1 MGKHSSRH
9 RGRNPGPEHIERL
22 EPASTSSE
30 TPAELTRRRQRAE
43 FGERQRRTRG
53 RRRMAIGC
61 GGLVVAFLLLSAV
74 GVFAYW
80 RSIDSKLDKGMMSD
94 EKTAAVLKTE
104 KPVKKGDP
112 FYMVIMGVDNREG
125 ETRARSDTL
134 IVAYVDP
141 PRNAV
146 TLISIPRDTRVKIP
160 DHGRNKINAAN
171 ALGGPSLV
179 IETVK
184 ELTGLPISHY
194 LQVDFMGFKDIV
206 DALGG
211 ITVDV
216 PQKIQDPK
224 AGNYDYTAYTIYAG
238 EQKLNGAQALTFVRS
253 RQFPE
258 GDLQR
263 IRNQQIFIRA
273 LLKETL
279 RVANALKLPKIVN
292 AVANN
297 VTTDMSV
304 TQLLSLANDMRDMPE
319 GGLEAVTMPGVP
331 ETIGGV
337 SYVIADDDAFAAM
350 VERVRA
356 GQPAAA
362 PEAGAD
368 VTPTTVSVTVR
379 NGAGIDGVAT
389 DASRLIG
396 SAGFRVG
403 EIGNTNQFAY
413 NETLVVYK
421 TKDHKAEA
429 QAVLDTL
436 KTGKLVASRGM
447 YAFESDVLV
456 IVGEDWGPP
465 APVRTNQI
473 PVY

>member
-1 MGKHSSRH
+1 MGKHSSRR
-9 RGRNPGPEHIERL
+9 RGRKPGPEHIERL
-22 EPASTSSE
+22 EPASTSAE
-30 TPAELTRRRQRAE
+30 TQAELTRRRQRAE
-43 FGERQRRTRG
+43 FGERQRRTQG

-61 GGLVVAFLLLSAV
+61 AGFLGVFLLVIVIA
-74 GVFAYW
+74 VFAYW
-80 RSIDSKLDKGMMSD
+80 RSIDSKLDGGVMS
-94 EKTAAVLKTE
+94 EPKAVEALETE

-146 TLISIPRDTRVKIP
+146 TLISIPRDTRVRIP
-160 DHGRNKINAAN
+160 EHGTSKINAAN
-171 ALGGPSLV
+171 ALGGPALV

-194 LQVDFMGFKDIV
+194 LQVDFTGFKDIV

-211 ITVDV
+211 ITVNV

-279 RVANALKLPKIVN
+279 KVANALKLPKIVN

-297 VTTDMSV
+297 VSTDMSI
-304 TQLLSLANDMRDMPE
+304 TQLLRLANDLRDMPE
-319 GGLEAVTMPGVP
+319 SGLEAVTMPGAP
-331 ETIGGV
+331 ENIGGV
-337 SYVIADDDAFAAM
+337 SYVIADDEAFIAM

-362 PEAGAD
+362 PETGAD
-368 VTPTTVSVTVR
+368 VTPAMVGVTVR
-379 NGAGIDGVAT
+379 NGAGIDGVAN
-389 DASRLIG
+389 DAARAIRTS
-396 SAGFRVG
+396 GFTVE

-413 NETLVVYK
+413 DQTLVVYK

-447 YAFESDVLV
+447 YNFESDVLV